1 MQIKRE
7 SYLSEIR
14 PYMGAPFIKILTGIR
29 RSGKST
35 ILEMIRDELLASG
48 VKGEDVVYLNLE
60 LESDTINTVRKF
72 SNTVKSRIEGKE
84 KTYLLLDEVQ
94 NLPGWERAVN
104 TFFAGK
110 RTEIFITGS
119 NSKLLA
125 SEFATLLSGRYVQFT
140 VRTLSFAE
148 YRAFVQGFASFA
160 GFVPNGEKNDSRDID
175 TCIWN
180 YIRLG
185 GFPAIHYFQDM
196 NSDTIYKAVSDIF
209 STVVL
214 KDVMQ
219 RNNIRNT
226 DMLERLVRFLFDN
239 VGRLFSARSIADYFK
254 NQKRKVSVDTVL
266 EYISALEAAYIIEK
280 AQRFD
285 IKGKKL
291 LNVQE
296 KYYIADVSFIHAILG
311 YSDDRLA
318 GVLENIVYTELR
330 RRGYEVFVGEYEKF
344 EIDFVCTRRSE
355 RLYVQVTYMINNDPK
370 VMERE
375 FGNLLKIP
383 DQYPKYVVSLEK
395 NRSASVE
402 GVKHV
407 YLPDFLLM
415 DEY

>member
-1 MQIKRE
+1 MLINRE
-7 SYLSEIR
+7 SYLSEIK
-14 PYMGAPFIKILTGIR
+14 PYIGAPFIKILTGIR

-48 VKGEDVVYLNLE
+48 VNAEDVVYINLE
-60 LESDTINTVRKF
+60 LESDTINTPRKF
-72 SNTVKSRIEGKE
+72 SNMVKPRIKDKGKA
-84 KTYLLLDEVQ
+84 YLLLDEVQ
-94 NLPGWERAVN
+94 NLPGWEKIVN
-104 TFFAGK
+104 AFFAGK
-110 RTEIFITGS
+110 QTEIFITGS

-148 YRAFVQGFASFA
+148 YIAFARGFS
-160 GFVPNGEKNDSRDID
+160 PEGEKSGSQD
-175 TCIWN
+175 TDAYIWE

-196 NSDTIYKAVSDIF
+196 NSDMIYKAVSDIF

-239 VGRLFSARSIADYFK
+239 VGRLFSARSISDFFK
-254 NQKRKVSVDTVL
+254 SQKRKVSVDTVL
-266 EYISALEAAYIIEK
+266 EYILALEAAYIIEK
-280 AQRFD
+280 VRRFD

-291 LNVQE
+291 LNAQE
-296 KYYIADVSFIHAILG
+296 KYYIADVSFIHAVLG
-311 YSDDRLA
+311 YSDDRIA
-318 GVLENIVYTELR
+318 GVLENIVYAELR
-330 RRGYEVFVGEYEKF
+330 RRGYEVFVGDYEKF
-344 EIDFVCTRRSE
+344 EIDFVCTRRNE

-370 VMERE
+370 IKERE

-395 NRSASVE
+395 NRSAGVE

-407 YLPDFLLM
+407 YLPEFLLM
-415 DEY
+415 SEY